1 MFSLFVYAFDN
12 MWIAIAMHT
21 AWNFSQTVIFGLPSS
36 GVASTYSLTGINDAT
51 NGLFYDTL
59 FGAEGSLGAV
69 IAVASVSA
77 VLILMAGRKN
87 SEQETV

>member
-1 MFSLFVYAFDN
+1 MKAK
-12 MWIAIAMHT
+12 
-21 AWNFSQTVIFGLPSS
+21 
-36 GVASTYSLTGINDAT
+36 
-51 NGLFYDTL
+51 NGLFYDTF

>member
-1 MFSLFVYAFDN
+1 MNNRILTSVFSILFNNVEFRKVQPSDYKLFQVADLICT
-12 MWIAIAMHT
+12 WELLAMK
-21 AWNFSQTVIFGLPSS
+21 
-36 GVASTYSLTGINDAT
+36 AT